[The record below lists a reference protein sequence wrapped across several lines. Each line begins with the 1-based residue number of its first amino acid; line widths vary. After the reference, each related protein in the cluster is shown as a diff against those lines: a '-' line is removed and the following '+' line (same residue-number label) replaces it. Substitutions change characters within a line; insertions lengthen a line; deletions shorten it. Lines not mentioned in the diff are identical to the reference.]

1 MKPNIHPD
9 NYRTVLFFDS
19 SANEG
24 WLIRSCA
31 ETHGKTMV
39 WTDGK
44 EYPLFSLDT
53 SSASHP
59 VYTGKQRNVNTEGR
73 ASKFNQRFQ
82 SVMSSFRQ
90 GQIMQVLS
98 SLKTAKQRHRDCQIV
113 RRRGKVYVIC
123 KSNPRFKARQR

>member
-82 SVMSSFRQ
+82 SVSHRLERTNNAGSVFTQNRQTTPPRLPNRQAQ
-90 GQIMQVLS
+90 GQ
-98 SLKTAKQRHRDCQIV
+98 SLRHLQKQ
-113 RRRGKVYVIC
+113 
-123 KSNPRFKARQR
+123 SAF